1 MSIRSMLETV
11 IGGFDQKRRWRQYKA
26 RKAELPMSH
35 RTAIDAIERYLLYAG
50 GIADG
55 EIVTKML
62 EDLIDLFE
70 QSAADG
76 TTVDAI
82 VGDDPVEFAEEFA
95 RNYSEGSWINKE
107 RNRLNKTIRDIDEP
121 GHEEGRS

>member
-1 MSIRSMLETV
+1 MSVRSMLETV
-11 IGGFDQKRRWRQYKA
+11 IGGFDQKRRWRAYKA
-26 RKAELPMSH
+26 RKRQLPESH
-35 RTAIDAIERYLLYAG
+35 KTAVDAIERYLMYAG

-55 EIVTKML
+55 EIATKML

-107 RNRLNKTIRDIDEP
+107 RNRLTDAIEAIDDK
-121 GHEEGRS
+121 EGDS